1 MPPIKTLTPERFN
14 GLPVIEV
21 PVKEAIHHPVDL
33 INKVIGGQAS
43 RRQGISSSP
52 ESPEK
57 YAQES
62 FGRQVYKHLMSGVSN
77 MLPFVVAGGI

>member
-1 MPPIKTLTPERFN
+1 
-14 GLPVIEV
+14 
-21 PVKEAIHHPVDL
+21 
-33 INKVIGGQAS
+33 VIGGQAS

-57 YAQES
+57 YERES

-77 MLPFVVAGGI
+77 MLPFVVAGGF